1 MPRLKMEKHE
11 PLFLITSS
19 SFGRQTV
26 NVTFI
31 LLLLP
36 SMCFSQADEESIL
49 AFCLVKREGEY
60 KNGWN
65 DDAMGVLSQKCLNIT
80 KQSLKITK

>member
-11 PLFLITSS
+11 PFFLITSS

-26 NVTFI
+26 HVTFI

-36 SMCFSQADEESIL
+36 SMCFSQAEEEFIST
-49 AFCLVKREGEY
+49 FCFVKREGEC
-60 KNGWN
+60 KNAWN
-65 DDAMGVLSQKCLNIT
+65 DDAMVVLSQKCF
-80 KQSLKITK
+80 